1 MFSLCFGSDGGYFAL
16 GGINHT
22 FHLEDKIKYIDIIP
36 NEFYKINLVSF
47 MIEKDEFSVKEE
59 YYSII
64 DSGTTVTY
72 LPKQLFQQVIDR
84 LKQDCNKNDK
94 DKCLGYMHYDSGD
107 LCIDQRFDI
116 SLEKFY
122 ISFPTIKVK
131 FNSEVEVQWKPEN
144 YLVFLKE
151 RTYCIG
157 INDWGYIKV
166 KNRRN
171 EILLGTTFMHNK
183 DIIFD
188 LEHKKIGIISADCSA
203 NCNLL
208 VN

>member
-1 MFSLCFGSDGGYFAL
+1 LFSLCFGTDGGYFAL

-22 FHLEDKIKYIDIIP
+22 FHLEDKIKYIDMIP
-36 NEFYKINLVSF
+36 HEFYKFNMVSF
-47 MIEKDEFSVKEE
+47 NIGNDEFNVKEE
-59 YYSII
+59 YLNII
-64 DSGTTVTY
+64 DSGTTVSY
-72 LPKQLFQQVIDR
+72 MPKQLFQQVIER

-94 DKCLGYMHYDSGD
+94 DKCLGFMHYDSGD
-107 LCIDQRFDI
+107 LCIDQRYDV
-116 SLEKFY
+116 SLEKFFN
-122 ISFPTIKVK
+122 SFQTIIVK

-144 YLVFLKE
+144 YLVFLKD

-157 INDWGYIKV
+157 INDWGYIYY

-188 LEHKKIGIISADCSA
+188 LEHKKIGFISANCSA
-203 NCNLL
+203 NCNIF